1 MIQIVLWETKTMK
14 TVFYVLA
21 MGALL
26 IGGCRASQKSSYRAG
41 YDFSG
46 VNKVALV
53 AVQGTLK
60 SETAKDQIADFFAIE
75 LLDHGYAPVGRPQ
88 VRASLAEREAA
99 GAVDPNVGFRDL
111 TTNEAAVE
119 AGRVL
124 KVPAV
129 LTINIPHFADEI
141 TITATMIDVEDG
153 SILWLANG
161 SGKGEGPLSGLF
173 GLGGSKSSG
182 NDELLGGLMGG
193 GLDETAGQPLT
204 PQEAKRA
211 QRIIKSMCKSLPS
224 KLAPEL

>member
-1 MIQIVLWETKTMK
+1 MK

-26 IGGCRASQKSSYRAG
+26 IGGCRSSQKSSSRIG

-46 VNKVALV
+46 VNKVAIM

-60 SETAKDQIADFFAIE
+60 SETAKDQIAEFFAIE
-75 LLDHGYAPVGRPQ
+75 LLEQGYAPLGRPQ
-88 VRASLAEREAA
+88 VRALLAEREAA
-99 GAVDPNVGFRDL
+99 GADPNAGFKDL

-119 AGRVL
+119 AGRAL

-161 SGKGEGPLSGLF
+161 SGRGEGPLSGMF
-173 GLGGSKSSG
+173 GGSRKAPE
-182 NDELLGGLMGG
+182 NELLGGLMGPESDG
-193 GLDETAGQPLT
+193 TAGQPLS

-211 QRIIKSMCKSLPS
+211 QNIIKNLCKSLPL
-224 KLAPEL
+224 KVAPAL

>member
-1 MIQIVLWETKTMK
+1 MK

-26 IGGCRASQKSSYRAG
+26 IGGCRSSQKSSSRIG

-46 VNKVALV
+46 VNKVAIV
-53 AVQGTLK
+53 TVQGALR
-60 SETAKDQIADFFAIE
+60 SETAKDQIAEFFAIE
-75 LLDHGYAPVGRPQ
+75 LLERGYAPMGRPQ
-88 VRASLAEREAA
+88 VRASLAEKEV
-99 GAVDPNVGFRDL
+99 GGPSDPNVGFKDL

-119 AGRVL
+119 AGRLL

-141 TITATMIDVEDG
+141 TLTATMIDVEDG

-161 SGKGEGPLSGLF
+161 SGQGEGAFSGLF
-173 GLGGSKSSG
+173 GGSGKKS
-182 NDELLGGLMGG
+182 NDELMGGLMGPESN
-193 GLDETAGQPLT
+193 ETSGQPLS

-211 QRIIKSMCKSLPS
+211 QRIVKSMCKNLPV
-224 KLAPEL
+224 KIAPAF